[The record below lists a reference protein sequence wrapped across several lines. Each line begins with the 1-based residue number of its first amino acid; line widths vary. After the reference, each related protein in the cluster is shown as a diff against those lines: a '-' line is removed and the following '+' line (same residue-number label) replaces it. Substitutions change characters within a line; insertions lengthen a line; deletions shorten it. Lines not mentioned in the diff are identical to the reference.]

1 MNMTEDKLQMWKVIR
16 IYRMVATSRKG
27 AIETLYVENPESYL
41 TDEFAVEDRPRGWFG
56 SLVKQ
61 LLG

>member
-1 MNMTEDKLQMWKVIR
+1 MTEDKLQRWKVIR
-16 IYRMVATSRKG
+16 IYRLVATSRKG
-27 AIETLYVENPESYL
+27 AIEALYVENPESYL
-41 TDEFAVEDRPRGWFG
+41 SDEFAVEERPTGWLG